1 MLPVTN
7 RTIISL
13 TWKRYVL
20 IFLTPKWHVKK
31 ILKWSYTTL
40 LRRLKTMPL
49 NILCSFCAS
58 HLQAFRRPYIV
69 PWIVGALCCET
80 SLCPDTLAAS
90 HLNGAVVGLGAVAT
104 DAKSK
109 YSSLSPLYDFTPIA
123 VETFGAIGESAMDFF
138 RQLWR
143 RIETTTAE
151 TCSFA
156 FLTQRISALLYTA
169 WQCSLLRWDC
179 TVIWRFEHGH
189 LIYCFSLFVCLVFL
203 LFLV

>member
-20 IFLTPKWHVKK
+20 IFLTPNWHVKK

-69 PWIVGALCCET
+69 PWIVGALCCGT
-80 SLCPDTLAAS
+80 SLVQTRWLQATSTELSWVWALWLPTRSRNTAACLHCTTS
-90 HLNGAVVGLGAVAT
+90 RRLPWRLLEPSANRRWTSSGSYDAALKQRLLRRAHLH
-104 DAKSK
+104 
-109 YSSLSPLYDFTPIA
+109 F
-123 VETFGAIGESAMDFF
+123 
-138 RQLWR
+138 WR
-143 RIETTTAE
+143 SVSQR
-151 TCSFA
+151 CY
-156 FLTQRISALLYTA
+156 TQRGNAVCFAGTA
-169 WQCSLLRWDC
+169 PSSGDLNMD
-179 TVIWRFEHGH
+179 I
-189 LIYCFSLFVCLVFL
+189 
-203 LFLV
+203 